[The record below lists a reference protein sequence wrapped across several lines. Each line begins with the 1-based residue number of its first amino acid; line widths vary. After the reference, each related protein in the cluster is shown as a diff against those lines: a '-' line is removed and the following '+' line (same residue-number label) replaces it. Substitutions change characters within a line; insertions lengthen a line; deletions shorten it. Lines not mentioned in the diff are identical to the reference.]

1 MSNAQLVFQPPIYGL
16 VTANAN
22 NVVPVVLP
30 AIVATSTVLL
40 SVNSGGAAGAAPGNA
55 RVVSVTAGTGFS
67 INSIVGDT
75 STYRY
80 LVL

>member
-16 VTANAN
+16 VTATAGT
-22 NVVPVVLP
+22 PVAVALP
-30 AIVATSTVLL
+30 SIVATNIVLL
-40 SVNSGGAAGAAPGNA
+40 SVNNGGAAGAAAGSA

-67 INSIVGDT
+67 INSVAGDT
-75 STYRY
+75 SVYRF